1 MHDSFHIYTD
11 ISALPV
17 GEHDAYMEEGFGG
30 ICTRGTAVIKVFSVS
45 RRISRNDLVTVLPLQ
60 QVSIRDV
67 SDDFAMTFF
76 KFDKD
81 MFLDIMSGLG
91 KITPDF
97 FFYMRKNFQ
106 LRLNRSEA
114 ARFLGFCRVIDFRGR
129 SDDSIFCRETILHLL
144 RIYFWDFYVHFQK
157 VMAAGKKPLA
167 NSNKENIA
175 FKFVMLVSE
184 HFKTHREI
192 PFYADKLCIST
203 SYLTR
208 VVQEMNGQSAREVIA
223 DHVVLEIKKLLRN
236 ATFDIKDVA
245 RKAGFANQF
254 SLSRFFRLHTKMSP
268 SEYRRTVHIIR

>member
-30 ICTRGTAVIKVFSVS
+30 ICTGGTAVIKVFSVS

-97 FFYMRKNFQ
+97 FFT
-106 LRLNRSEA
+106 
-114 ARFLGFCRVIDFRGR
+114 CGR
-129 SDDSIFCRETILHLL
+129 
-144 RIYFWDFYVHFQK
+144 
-157 VMAAGKKPLA
+157 
-167 NSNKENIA
+167 
-175 FKFVMLVSE
+175 
-184 HFKTHREI
+184 
-192 PFYADKLCIST
+192 IS
-203 SYLTR
+203 S
-208 VVQEMNGQSAREVIA
+208 SA
-223 DHVVLEIKKLLRN
+223 
-236 ATFDIKDVA
+236 
-245 RKAGFANQF
+245 
-254 SLSRFFRLHTKMSP
+254 
-268 SEYRRTVHIIR
+268 